1 MSEWLSS
8 RSVSGLLNLKK
19 GSLERA
25 WADGRIDPH
34 HTKKP
39 GRYRQYLWPEIKA
52 TFDLP
57 VEGSEEVG
65 NETYEEYQRLDKMAS
80 YKLKDLQIRQKENEL
95 IEVEEVHKTWQQGVS
110 IAKTRLL
117 GIPNAAKLQMPHLT
131 ARDVKTL
138 EDLIDEALNELANG
152 EVKA

>member
-8 RSVSGLLNLKK
+8 RTVSGLLNLKK

-25 WADGRIDPH
+25 WADGRVDANH
-34 HTKKP
+34 RKKP
-39 GRYRQYLWPEIKA
+39 GRYPLWLWPEIKA
-52 TFDLP
+52 TFDMP

-65 NETYEEYQRLDKMAS
+65 NETYEKAQILDKMAS

-95 IEVEEVHKTWQQGVS
+95 IEVDEVHKTWQQGIG

-138 EDLIDEALNELANG
+138 EDLIDEALNELSSG
-152 EVKA
+152 EVKV